1 MAHFHPLTVVDVRP
15 ETRDAIVVTLRP
27 RPDDAER
34 FRFTQ
39 GQYLTFRVELD
50 GEEVRRSYS
59 ICSAVQDEALRVGI
73 KRVKDGW
80 FSNWANDSLEAGM
93 TIEAMPPAGNFFVP
107 LDPATSRHYAG
118 FAGGSGITPLL
129 GILKTTLVAEPR
141 SRFTLFYGNEASST
155 ILFRE
160 ELEDLKNAY
169 MARFNLVHIL
179 NREHQDVELFN
190 GMLTKDKCDS
200 LLRCWLYLPDVDT
213 AFVCGPQP
221 MMLAAAEALQ
231 ENGFDRSRIKFELF
245 SSPAGGARRPRART
259 DAHAGGES
267 RRETC
272 EATVI
277 IDGRARAF
285 SMAKRSES
293 VLDAGLKEGLELPYA
308 CKGGVCSTCR
318 AMLVEGEVDMDANF
332 ALEDYEI
339 ARGYIL
345 TCQSFPAT
353 DRIVVDYDQ

>member
-1 MAHFHPLTVVDVRP
+1 MASFYPLTVVEVRP

-27 RPDDAER
+27 APDDVER
-34 FRFTQ
+34 FRFKQ
-39 GQYLTFRVELD
+39 GQYLTLRAELD

-59 ICSAVQDEALRVGI
+59 ICSAVQDGALRVGI
-73 KRVKDGW
+73 KRIKDGW
-80 FSNWANDSLEAGM
+80 FSSWANESLRAG
-93 TIEAMPPAGNFFVP
+93 TKIDAMPPAGNFFVP
-107 LDPATSRHYAG
+107 LDAANRKHYVG

-129 GILKTTLVAEPR
+129 GILKTTLQAEPK

-160 ELEDLKNAY
+160 ELEDLKNTY
-169 MARFNLVHIL
+169 MERFNLVHIL

-190 GMLTKDKCDS
+190 GTLTREKCNALFRHWIDLS
-200 LLRCWLYLPDVDT
+200 DVDT
-213 AFVCGPQP
+213 AFICGPQP
-221 MMLAAAEALQ
+221 MMLAVADALQ
-231 ENGFDRSRIKFELF
+231 ENGFDRARIKFELF
-245 SSPAGGARRPRART
+245 SSPAGSARPQKARDAVGADMT
-259 DAHAGGES
+259 QDV
-267 RRETC
+267 C

-277 IDGRARAF
+277 IDGRSRTF
-285 SMAKRSES
+285 RMAKKAES
-293 VLDAGLKEGLELPYA
+293 VLDSGLREGLELPYA

-318 AMLVEGEVDMDANF
+318 AMLLEGEVDMDANF

>member
-1 MAHFHPLTVVDVRP
+1 MAAFYPLTVTEVRP
-15 ETRDAIVVTLRP
+15 ETRDAIVVTLHP
-27 RPDDAER
+27 KAEHAELFR
-34 FRFTQ
+34 FRQ
-39 GQYLTFRVELD
+39 GQYLTLRAQLD

-59 ICSAVQDEALRVGI
+59 ICSAVQDGTLRVGI

-80 FSNWANDSLEAGM
+80 FSSWANESLKAGM
-93 TIEAMPPAGNFFVP
+93 RIEAMPPAGNFFVP
-107 LDPATSRHYAG
+107 LDPAQRRHYVG

-129 GILKTTLVAEPR
+129 GIVKTTLLSELR

-155 ILFRE
+155 IMFRE
-160 ELEDLKNAY
+160 ELEDLKNEFIE
-169 MARFNLVHIL
+169 RFNLVHIL

-190 GMLTKDKCDS
+190 GMLTREKCNA
-200 LLRCWLYLPDVDT
+200 LFRHWLDLSDVDT
-213 AFVCGPQP
+213 AFICGPQP
-221 MMLAAAEALQ
+221 MMLAVAEALQ
-231 ENGFDRSRIKFELF
+231 ENGLDRSKIKFELF
-245 SSPAGGARRPRART
+245 SSPAGSARPKASREAIGDDMAR
-259 DAHAGGES
+259 DQ
-267 RRETC
+267 C

-277 IDGRARAF
+277 IDGRSRTF
-285 SMAKRSES
+285 TMAKKGES
-293 VLDAGLKEGLELPYA
+293 VLDSGLKEGLELPYA

-318 AMLVEGEVDMDANF
+318 AMLLEGEVDMDANF